1 VSTDVRTAPWGFI
14 GLGEMGAP
22 MVDNLL
28 RHGVDVIAFDV
39 DPSRVTAA
47 CERGARGATS
57 PASVMGTTDVVSV
70 CVRDGAQ
77 LDALLDDG
85 LDEHAS
91 ERTVL
96 LVHSTIG
103 AAACRALGERLAV
116 RGAVVLDAPISGMR
130 LAAEQGTL
138 AFFVGGSSDALERV
152 RHGLDAMGRVTIHVG
167 DVGAGQAVKIAN
179 NLVAFGTAGIVHEA
193 TELARLA
200 GVDEERVIEA
210 LAVGSARSWVVEHWS
225 FLRREWIHSQ
235 PGGAAAVRDIVGK
248 DLSLATGAANEA
260 EIPAPFAELA
270 ERLVPRVLAGG
281 PGTS

>member
-1 VSTDVRTAPWGFI
+1 VSADVRPWGFI

-28 RHGVDVIAFDV
+28 RQGVDVVAFDR
-39 DPSRVTAA
+39 DASRVTAA
-47 CERGARGATS
+47 CERGARGA
-57 PASVMGTTDVVSV
+57 ASVSSMMRAADVVSV

-77 LDALLDDG
+77 LHALLDDG

-152 RHGLDAMGRVTIHVG
+152 RHGLDAMGRVVIHVG

-179 NLVAFGTAGIVHEA
+179 NLVAFGTAGLVHEA

-210 LAVGSARSWVVEHWS
+210 LAVASARSWVVEHWS
-225 FLRREWIHSQ
+225 FLRREWIRSQ
-235 PGGAAAVRDIVGK
+235 PGGAAAVREIVSK
-248 DLSLATGAANEA
+248 DLSLATGAAKEA
-260 EIPAPFAELA
+260 GIPAPFAEVA
-270 ERLVPRVLAGG
+270 ERVVPPVLAGG
-281 PGTS
+281 PGTW

>member
-1 VSTDVRTAPWGFI
+1 
-14 GLGEMGAP
+14 MGAP

-28 RHGVDVIAFDV
+28 RQGVDVIAFDV
-39 DPSRVTAA
+39 DASRVTAA
-47 CERGARGATS
+47 CERGARAATS
-57 PASVMGTTDVVSV
+57 VASVMRAADVVSV

-91 ERTVL
+91 DRTVL

-103 AAACRALGERLAV
+103 ASACRAVGERLAV
-116 RGAVVLDAPISGMR
+116 RGAVVLDAPVSGMR
-130 LAAEQGTL
+130 MAAEQGAL
-138 AFFVGGSSDALERV
+138 AFFVGGSSVALERV
-152 RHGLDAMGRVTIHVG
+152 RHGLDAMGRVIIHVG

-179 NLVAFGTAGIVHEA
+179 NLVAFGTAGLVHEA

-200 GVDEERVIEA
+200 GVDEERIVEA
-210 LAVGSARSWVVEHWS
+210 LAVASARSWVVEHWS

-235 PGGAAAVRDIVGK
+235 PGGAPAVRQIVSK

-260 EIPAPFAELA
+260 GIPAPFAELA
-270 ERLVPRVLAGG
+270 ERVVPIVLAGR
-281 PGTS
+281 PETW